1 MCKYLAIAEH
11 SMCHP
16 GLPGPHDES
25 HDGSPGFV
33 AFHRAKSKLLL
44 LNEWDTTSGTLTIFP
59 YLLYLVVSKN
69 NEPFYIGNY

>member
-1 MCKYLAIAEH
+1 
-11 SMCHP
+11 MCHP

-25 HDGSPGFV
+25 HEGSPGFV

-44 LNEWDTTSGTLTIFP
+44 LNVCGTISGTLTILP

-69 NEPFYIGNY
+69 NEPFYIETIKPKRLFHHLQ